1 MSIDL
6 NNQINHMGSHIG
18 NMFTSRVIPSNGLPV
33 PSNNIEAAASY
44 INCSKGG
51 SKINRKKINK
61 ISRQYKKMKGTKKS
75 IRKIKS
81 RLRSKYASK
90 KNRNRKNKSK
100 KNRSRRR
107 KNMKGGH
114 SQYNNNL
121 PMSSSYSTGGVL
133 SADSSALASPVPYK
147 MAGNLAIDNLN
158 HNAKNSFGNSV
169 GAGSASRGWW

>member
-33 PSNNIEAAASY
+33 PGNNIEAAASY

-90 KNRNRKNKSK
+90 KNRNRKN
-100 KNRSRRR
+100 
-107 KNMKGGH
+107 MKGGH

-158 HNAKNSFGNSV
+158 HNAKNSFGHNV